1 MALEITGKI
10 IEINPTMQVSE
21 RFKKRIFILD
31 ITEETNGQTYT
42 NYASLQASQNKCEVL
57 DGYKVGDE
65 VKVSFNVRGNRWEK
79 DGKVNYITTLDAWR
93 IERIGNQTQ
102 SNNAAPQNNA
112 GYSQGDAPF

>member
-93 IERIGNQTQ
+93 IERIA
-102 SNNAAPQNNA
+102 AAPQNNA